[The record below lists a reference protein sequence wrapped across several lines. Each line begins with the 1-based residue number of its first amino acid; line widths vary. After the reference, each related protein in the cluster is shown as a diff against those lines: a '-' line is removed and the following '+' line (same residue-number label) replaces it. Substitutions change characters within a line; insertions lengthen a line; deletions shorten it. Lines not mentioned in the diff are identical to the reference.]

1 MIFRLANYV
10 KIFGLIGTELK
21 MTLPKQIQSGET
33 GQTHKELQL
42 RAAETS
48 PPAQIYSTLSFKDVV
63 AMIYRRRRLALGL
76 FFAIFLLVAVLTLMQ
91 RSIYMTRAKLL
102 FKKERINTVVSA
114 SEGAA
119 AEGKPQL
126 SEETMNSE
134 IEILKSTTLM
144 REVLRRDSL
153 YQLIIGPEKNQALD
167 SAGALELAVAL
178 LKKNLDCQI
187 VPKSNIVQVTYEAKD
202 PHLATQ
208 IVNELC
214 QRYVIRHLEVHENK
228 GIYNF
233 FQKQVEALRDTLQTL
248 ASALQQFEAENNLI
262 APEQQRQLFLQKLA
276 DYEMQLNTTR
286 AGAQAAARQADFLE
300 KQLAAAP
307 ERIHAQNEQASSAV
321 REALTRE
328 LESLKLKYDLM
339 VQEEKNPAE
348 PKGQLARGLKSR
360 IAQIEETLHR
370 QEVAEKP
377 EVSTTINSAMMDLSA
392 ELTRARFELIGYKE
406 RERELQAA
414 AAQLRRDIRN
424 LESASF
430 THEALVRQLQLAQ
443 SNYLLYAKKQ
453 EEARISEAL
462 DREQVANVSII
473 DPATVP
479 LDPVRPNRQLNLVM
493 GFFLAL
499 FVGLGT
505 AWGVSYFDDV
515 IHARNDV
522 ERQLNVPVIVS
533 IPEGQW
539 PPNLLPESM
548 FEPGNFPARSS

>member
-1 MIFRLANYV
+1 
-10 KIFGLIGTELK
+10 
-21 MTLPKQIQSGET
+21 MTLPKQIQSGEA

-48 PPAQIYSTLSFKDVV
+48 PPEQAYPALSFKDVV
-63 AMIYRRRRLALGL
+63 AMIYRRRWLALGL
-76 FFAIFLLVAVLTLMQ
+76 FSTIFLIVALFTILQ
-91 RSIYMTRAKLL
+91 SSIYMTRAQLL

-126 SEETMNSE
+126 SEEALNSE
-134 IEILKSTTLM
+134 IEILKSSTLM
-144 REVLRRDSL
+144 REVLRRDQV
-153 YQLIIGPEKNQALD
+153 YQQIIGPEKAQTLD
-167 SAGALELAVAL
+167 STTALELAVAL
-178 LKKNLDCQI
+178 LKRDLDSQI
-187 VPKSNIVQVTYEAKD
+187 VPKSNIVQVTYESKD
-202 PHLATQ
+202 PQLATQ

-228 GIYNF
+228 GIYSF
-233 FQKQVEALRDTLQTL
+233 FQKQAEVLHDTLQVM
-248 ASALQQFEAENNLI
+248 ASALQQFESEHNLI

-286 AGAQAAARQADFLE
+286 ASAQAAERQVDFLE

-307 ERIHAQNEQASSAV
+307 ERIHAQNEQASSTV
-321 REALTRE
+321 REALTKE

-339 VQEEKNPAE
+339 VQAEKDPAE
-348 PKGQLARGLKSR
+348 PRSQLARSLKAR
-360 IAQIEETLHR
+360 IAQIEETLH
-370 QEVAEKP
+370 QQQVAEKP
-377 EVSTTINSAMMDLSA
+377 EVSTDINQAMMGLAA
-392 ELTRARFELIGYKE
+392 ELTRARFDLIGYKE
-406 RERELQAA
+406 REKELSSAVA
-414 AAQLRRDIRN
+414 RLRQDINN
-424 LESASF
+424 LERASF
-430 THEALVRQLQLAQ
+430 THEEMVRQLQLAQ

-462 DREQVANVSII
+462 DREKVANVSII
-473 DPATVP
+473 DPASMP

-505 AWGVSYFDDV
+505 AWGVSFFDDV
-515 IHARNDV
+515 AHTSGDV
-522 ERQLNVPVIVS
+522 ERQVNVPVIVS

-548 FEPGNFPARSS
+548 LEPGNFSAHSS

>member
-1 MIFRLANYV
+1 
-10 KIFGLIGTELK
+10 

-33 GQTHKELQL
+33 GQQAHKELQL
-42 RAAETS
+42 RAAETL
-48 PPAQIYSTLSFKDVV
+48 PPQTLYSALSFKDVA
-63 AMIYRRRRLALGL
+63 AMIYRRRWLALAL
-76 FFAIFLLVAVLTLMQ
+76 FSAIFLVVAALTMLQ
-91 RSIYMTRAKLL
+91 SSIYMTRAKLL
-102 FKKERINTVVSA
+102 FKKERLNAVVSA

-126 SEETMNSE
+126 SEEAMNSE

-144 REVLRRDSL
+144 REVLRRNNL
-153 YQLIIGPEKNQALD
+153 YQQLVSPEKARTMD
-167 SAGALELAVAL
+167 STAALELAAAL
-178 LKKNLDCQI
+178 LKRDIDCQI
-187 VPKSNIVQVTYEAKD
+187 VPKSNIVQVSYESKN
-202 PHLATQ
+202 PQLATQ

-233 FQKQVEALRDTLQTL
+233 FQKQAEALRDTLQNL
-248 ASALQQFEAENNLI
+248 AAALQQFEAENNLI

-276 DYEMQLNTTR
+276 DYEMQLNSTR
-286 AGAQAAARQADFLE
+286 ASAQAAARQVDFLE

-321 REALTRE
+321 REALSRE

-339 VQEEKNPAE
+339 VQEERNPAE
-348 PKGQLARGLKSR
+348 PKSQLARSLKSR

-377 EVSTTINSAMMDLSA
+377 EVSTNINNEMMGLSA
-392 ELTRARFELIGYKE
+392 DLTRARFDLIGFKE
-406 RERELQAA
+406 RQKELTTAVEK
-414 AAQLRRDIRN
+414 LKRDMRN
-424 LESASF
+424 LERDSF

-443 SNYLLYAKKQ
+443 NNYLLYAKKQ

-473 DPATVP
+473 DPASVP

-505 AWGVSYFDDV
+505 AWGVSYFDEV
-515 IHARNDV
+515 VHTREDV

-548 FEPGNFPARSS
+548 FEPGNFPAHSR

>member
-1 MIFRLANYV
+1 
-10 KIFGLIGTELK
+10 
-21 MTLPKQIQSGET
+21 MTLPKQIQSGEA

-42 RAAETS
+42 RGAEAS
-48 PPAQIYSTLSFKDVV
+48 PSEQISPALSFKDVV
-63 AMIYRRRRLALGL
+63 AMIYRRRWLALAL
-76 FFAIFLLVAVLTLMQ
+76 FSAIFLIVAVFTILQ
-91 RSIYMTRAKLL
+91 PSIYATRAQLL
-102 FKKERINTVVSA
+102 FKKERINPVVSA

-126 SEETMNSE
+126 SEEAMNSE
-134 IEILKSTTLM
+134 IEILKSSTLM
-144 REVLRRDSL
+144 REVLRRDQV
-153 YQLIIGPEKNQALD
+153 YQQIIGPEKTQTLD
-167 SAGALELAVAL
+167 STTALELAVAL
-178 LKKNLDCQI
+178 FKRDLDSQI
-187 VPKSNIVQVTYEAKD
+187 VPKSNIVQVTYEGKD
-202 PHLATQ
+202 PQLATQ

-228 GIYNF
+228 GIYSF
-233 FQKQVEALRDTLQTL
+233 FKKQAEVLHDTLQVM

-286 AGAQAAARQADFLE
+286 ANAQAAERQVDFLE

-321 REALTRE
+321 GEALTKE

-339 VQEEKNPAE
+339 VQAEKDPAE
-348 PKGQLARGLKSR
+348 PRSQLARSLRAR
-360 IAQIEETLHR
+360 IAQIEETLH
-370 QEVAEKP
+370 QQQVAEKP
-377 EVSTTINSAMMDLSA
+377 EVSADINQAMMGLA
-392 ELTRARFELIGYKE
+392 TELTRARFDLIGYKE
-406 RERELQAA
+406 REKELSSAVA
-414 AAQLRRDIRN
+414 RLRQDINN
-424 LESASF
+424 LERASF
-430 THEALVRQLQLAQ
+430 THEEMVRQVQLAQ

-462 DREQVANVSII
+462 DREKVANVSII
-473 DPATVP
+473 DPASVP

-505 AWGVSYFDDV
+505 AWGVSFFDDV
-515 IHARNDV
+515 AHTSNDV

-548 FEPGNFPARSS
+548 LEPGNFSAHSS

>member
-1 MIFRLANYV
+1 
-10 KIFGLIGTELK
+10 
-21 MTLPKQIQSGET
+21 MTLPKQLQAGEA

-42 RAAETS
+42 RTAETS
-48 PPAQIYSTLSFKDVV
+48 LPEQTVSALSFKDVV
-63 AMIYRRRRLALGL
+63 AMIYRRRWLALAL
-76 FFAIFLLVAVLTLMQ
+76 FSAIFLIVAVFTLLQ
-91 RSIYMTRAKLL
+91 PSIYMVRAQLL

-114 SEGAA
+114 GDDAA

-126 SEETMNSE
+126 SEEALNSE

-144 REVLRRDSL
+144 REVLRRNQV
-153 YQLIIGPEKNQALD
+153 YQQIIGPEKTQTLD
-167 SAGALELAVAL
+167 STTALELAVAL
-178 LKKNLDCQI
+178 LKRDLDSQI
-187 VPKSNIVQVTYEAKD
+187 VPKSNIVQVTYESKD
-202 PHLATQ
+202 PQLATQ
-208 IVNELC
+208 IVNDLC

-228 GIYNF
+228 GIYSF
-233 FQKQVEALRDTLQTL
+233 FQKQAEVLHDTLQVM

-286 AGAQAAARQADFLE
+286 ANAQAAERQVDFLD

-321 REALTRE
+321 GEALTKE
-328 LESLKLKYDLM
+328 LESLKLKHDLM
-339 VQEEKNPAE
+339 VQAEKDPAE
-348 PKGQLARGLKSR
+348 PRSQLARSLKAR
-360 IAQIEETLHR
+360 IAQIEETLH
-370 QEVAEKP
+370 QQQVAEKP
-377 EVSTTINSAMMDLSA
+377 EVSSDINQAMMGLAA
-392 ELTRARFELIGYKE
+392 ELTRARFDLIGYKE
-406 RERELQAA
+406 REKELASA
-414 AAQLRRDIRN
+414 MARLRQDIKN
-424 LESASF
+424 LERASF
-430 THEALVRQLQLAQ
+430 THEAMVRQLQLAQ

-462 DREQVANVSII
+462 DREKVANVSII
-473 DPATVP
+473 DPASMP
-479 LDPVRPNRQLNLVM
+479 LDPVRPNRQLNLIM

-505 AWGVSYFDDV
+505 AWGVSFFDDV
-515 IHARNDV
+515 AHSSGDI

-548 FEPGNFPARSS
+548 LEPGNFSAHSS